1 MKILKPGKVETR
13 KFVCPDCGCEFICGE
28 CDEAI
33 SWHEADMIIIC
44 PTCKESLLWEKG
56 EPYEEPAPTRTER
69 ERLAKMLFAS
79 MPQSSIGRYDLVAD
93 YLIEHGVT
101 FREETNEQADV

>member
-56 EPYEEPAPTRTER
+56 EPYEEPAPTQTDR
-69 ERLAKMLFAS
+69 ERLYGILLTANPIATTSELTN
-79 MPQSSIGRYDLVAD
+79 L
-93 YLIEHGVT
+93 LIEHGVT
-101 FREETNEQADV
+101 FRRAQ